1 MVHAMTKAAAARKTV
16 QRYRERMRGSGLR
29 LVQVWLPD
37 TRAPGFVEE
46 CRRQSLAAKRI
57 IRSERDAMAWVEALG
72 DTEGWTS

>member
-1 MVHAMTKAAAARKTV
+1 MTKAAAARKTV
-16 QRYRERMRGSGLR
+16 QRYRDRMRGSGLR

-57 IRSERDAMAWVEALG
+57 VRSERDAMAWVEAVG
-72 DTEGWTS
+72 DAEGWTS

>member
-1 MVHAMTKAAAARKTV
+1 MTKAAAARKTV

-57 IRSERDAMAWVEALG
+57 VRSERDAMAWVEALG
-72 DTEGWTS
+72 DTEDWTS

>member
-1 MVHAMTKAAAARKTV
+1 MSKAAAARKTV
-16 QRYRERMRGSGLR
+16 QRYRDRMRDSGLR

-46 CRRQSLAAKRI
+46 CRRQSLAAKRV
-57 IRSERDAMAWVEALG
+57 IRSEREAMAWVEALG

>member
-1 MVHAMTKAAAARKTV
+1 MLHGMTKAAAARKTV
-16 QRYRERMRGSGLR
+16 QRYRDRMRGSGLR

-46 CRRQSLAAKRI
+46 CRRQSLAAKKI
-57 IRSERDAMAWVEALG
+57 VRSERDAMAWVDALG

>member
-1 MVHAMTKAAAARKTV
+1 MLHAMTKAAAARKTV
-16 QRYRERMRGSGLR
+16 QRYRDRMRGSGLR

-57 IRSERDAMAWVEALG
+57 IRSERDAIAWVESLG

>member
-1 MVHAMTKAAAARKTV
+1 MMHAMTKAAAARKTV

-46 CRRQSLAAKRI
+46 CRRQSLAAKKI
-57 IRSERDAMAWVEALG
+57 IRSERDAMSWVEALG
-72 DTEGWTS
+72 DAEGWTS

>member
-1 MVHAMTKAAAARKTV
+1 MLHAMTKAAAARKTV
-16 QRYRERMRGSGLR
+16 QRYRDRMRGSGLR

-46 CRRQSLAAKRI
+46 CRRQSLAAKKI
-57 IRSERDAMAWVEALG
+57 VRSERDAMAWVEALG

>member
-1 MVHAMTKAAAARKTV
+1 MLHGMTKAAAARKTV

-46 CRRQSLAAKRI
+46 CRRQSLAAKKI
-57 IRSERDAMAWVEALG
+57 VRSERDALAWVDALG

>member
-1 MVHAMTKAAAARKTV
+1 MARKTV

-57 IRSERDAMAWVEALG
+57 VRSERDAMAWVEALG
-72 DTEGWTS
+72 DTEGWKS

>member
-1 MVHAMTKAAAARKTV
+1 MIHVVTKAAAARKTV
-16 QRYRERMRGSGLR
+16 QRYRERMRVSGLR

-37 TRAPGFVEE
+37 TRAPGFVDE
-46 CRRQSLAAKRI
+46 CRRQSLASKKV

>member
-1 MVHAMTKAAAARKTV
+1 MFHAMTKAAAARKTV

-29 LVQVWLPD
+29 LVQEWLPD

>member
-1 MVHAMTKAAAARKTV
+1 MTKAAAARKTV

-57 IRSERDAMAWVEALG
+57 VRSERDAMAWVEAIR

>member
-1 MVHAMTKAAAARKTV
+1 MFHAMTKAAAARKTV

>member
-1 MVHAMTKAAAARKTV
+1 MTKAAAARKTV
-16 QRYRERMRGSGLR
+16 QRYRERMRGAGLR

-57 IRSERDAMAWVEALG
+57 VRSEREAMAWVEALG

>member
-1 MVHAMTKAAAARKTV
+1 MLHGMTKAAAARKTV
-16 QRYRERMRGSGLR
+16 QRYRDRMRGSGLR

-46 CRRQSLAAKRI
+46 CRRQSLAAKKI
-57 IRSERDAMAWVEALG
+57 VRSERDAMAWVEALG

>member
-1 MVHAMTKAAAARKTV
+1 MTKAAVARKTV

-57 IRSERDAMAWVEALG
+57 VRSERDAMAWVEALG
-72 DTEGWTS
+72 DTDGWTS

>member
-1 MVHAMTKAAAARKTV
+1 MHAMTKAAAARKTV

-46 CRRQSLAAKRI
+46 CRRQSLAAKKI

>member
-1 MVHAMTKAAAARKTV
+1 MLHAMTKAAAARKTV

-57 IRSERDAMAWVEALG
+57 IRSERDAMSWVEALG

>member
-1 MVHAMTKAAAARKTV
+1 MTKAAAARRTV

-37 TRAPGFVEE
+37 TRAAGFVEE
-46 CRRQSLAAKRI
+46 CRRQSLAAKGIVRA
-57 IRSERDAMAWVEALG
+57 ERDAMAWVEALG